1 MIRRAKEGD
10 TEAEQELRQ
19 YISSHAQQV
28 NKDLEELEANDMT
41 YFAYKRVMKY
51 LNVDEGATRFS
62 DVVAGVPTE
71 LLIDRALEMHTFLS
85 SRTHTVEG
93 NKSAW
98 ESQRRGLERLVEA
111 GFNVTT
117 DRMTAS
123 KISEA
128 ITRAQ
133 KTLGND
139 GLRLQPAERYDI
151 MEKLSTIIEEGRGQG
166 YNITDSELDLILA
179 RYMTGE
185 RLYNNLV
192 AGVIGQ
198 EQIEK

>member
-10 TEAEQELRQ
+10 PEAEQELRQ
-19 YISSHAQQV
+19 YISSHAPQV
-28 NKDLEELEANDMT
+28 NKDLEELEANNMT

-62 DVVAGVPTE
+62 GEVAGVPTE
-71 LLIDRALEMHTFLS
+71 LLVDRALEMHNFLS

-98 ESQRRGLERLVEA
+98 ESQRKGLERLVEA

-117 DRMTAS
+117 DRQTAS
-123 KISEA
+123 QISEA

-151 MEKLSTIIEEGRGQG
+151 LEKLSTVIEQSRGQG
-166 YNITDSELDLILA
+166 YNISDSELDLILA